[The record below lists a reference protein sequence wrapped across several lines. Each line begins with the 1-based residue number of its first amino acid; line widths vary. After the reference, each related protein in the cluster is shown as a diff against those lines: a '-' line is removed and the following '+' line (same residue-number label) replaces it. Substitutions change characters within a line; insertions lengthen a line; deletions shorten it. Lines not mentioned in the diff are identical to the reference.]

1 MTFTLTTT
9 LISLLAL
16 FTTLI
21 SAAPMGGG
29 FGRPGMMGGPGPAM
43 FNVAPPPPPPPPMPI
58 YIPINNFA
66 AYPYGFGFN
75 QFNAFP
81 YGMGFNR
88 VAINKVHQNNIGGGC
103 DECEKNKQIPI
114 YVNNVPPPPP
124 PGPAPVIYNE
134 IPAPAPRPPPVV
146 VNDIQS
152 PPPQA
157 PPTVINNVDPNQQPN
172 LPPTVVNNVAP
183 PPPKPMP
190 PMVVENNVAD
200 DCECDEC
207 GCNGGGSSTSQNV
220 VQNDVQYVPVPID
233 GNFGGQSVAFP

>member
-9 LISLLAL
+9 TVLSFLTL
-16 FTTLI
+16 FITLV
-21 SAAPMGGG
+21 SAAPMGGFGG
-29 FGRPGMMGGPGPAM
+29 FNRAAMGGPGPVM
-43 FNVAPPPPPPPPMPI
+43 YAPPF
-58 YIPINNFA
+58 YGFNRAF
-66 AYPYGFGFN
+66 AYPYPMGFN

-88 VAINKVHQNNIGGGC
+88 VNNVGGGC
-103 DECEKNKQIPI
+103 DECHENEKIPI

-124 PGPAPVIYNE
+124 PKPAPVIYNE
-134 IPAPAPRPPPVV
+134 IPAPLPSPPPVV
-146 VNDIQS
+146 INDIQS

-157 PPTVINNVDPNQQPN
+157 PPTVINNVDPNEEPN

-200 DCECDEC
+200 ECDCDDC
-207 GCNGGGSSTSQNV
+207 GCNGGGSTSEQI
-220 VQNDVQYVPVPID
+220 VQQDVQYVPVPIGSSFVEDIDDDD
-233 GNFGGQSVAFP
+233 GVVFGGQSVVFP